1 MSAGE
6 PGLCRPTAPPS
17 AHCPLPPPQG
27 MDEVAASRTA
37 LQCLLESQ
45 DYAGSLELL
54 GNLGH
59 MVDRQ
64 LGLGI
69 RAFKET
75 RPQVGDWRVA
85 VVNGPLL
92 PEAGKLAD
100 ILRGEIGRHW
110 VLLLLTASP
119 HTCITAQ
126 VDETLEVVESLL
138 ACEFLTLANMQVG
151 GGGRGGGGLFH
162 AWCIHGSWSP
172 NAAPEFSP
180 EDCNG
185 LQDICSIMERVCVY
199 S

>member
-75 RPQVGDWRVA
+75 RPQVGGGEGINEAWRA
-85 VVNGPLL
+85 FIGIVNGPLI
-92 PEAGKLAD
+92 PDA
-100 ILRGEIGRHW
+100 GEIGRHVTRAW
-110 VLLLLTASP
+110 GPSLTYCFSLHLRHRTGGRDPRGGREPAGLRVPHLGQHAGGWWYPGGVSFATAHVLL
-119 HTCITAQ
+119 
-126 VDETLEVVESLL
+126 V
-138 ACEFLTLANMQVG
+138 
-151 GGGRGGGGLFH
+151 
-162 AWCIHGSWSP
+162 
-172 NAAPEFSP
+172 APPIQSSAYVK
-180 EDCNG
+180 
-185 LQDICSIMERVCVY
+185 L
-199 S
+199 